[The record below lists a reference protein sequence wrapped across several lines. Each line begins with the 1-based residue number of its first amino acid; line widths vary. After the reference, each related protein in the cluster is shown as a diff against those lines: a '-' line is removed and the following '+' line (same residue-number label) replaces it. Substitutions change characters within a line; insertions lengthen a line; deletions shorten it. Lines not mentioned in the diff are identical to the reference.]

1 MAYPAVE
8 PESTGGI
15 DAWRSEFCST
25 RQPLIAALRAAQ
37 AGRLGAL
44 SLMFQRARHDLPLR
58 EEAGQ

>member
-1 MAYPAVE
+1 M
-8 PESTGGI
+8 
-15 DAWRSEFCST
+15 
-25 RQPLIAALRAAQ
+25 AALRPAQ